1 MKMGEG
7 VIGMADEKKPADAK
21 KGAEAAAP
29 EEAAPEGKKKPPL
42 IAIIAVLVLVGVALA
57 GGISYFV
64 VTKAMQNNSSDDGGN
79 VNRYHDPGVFVK
91 LGDAKEGLLVNV
103 GGVKAGRF
111 LKVGIV
117 MEMNPSKKNII
128 VEGKIDPVAETKML
142 DTVLR
147 ILRSE
152 PLEGFDATKQEAL
165 KEKIKT
171 EVNHELSEGSVYN
184 VYITSFVLQ

>member
-1 MKMGEG
+1 
-7 VIGMADEKKPADAK
+7 MADDKKAADAAK
-21 KGAEAAAP
+21 NADAAATDG
-29 EEAAPEGKKKPPL
+29 AAPAGKKKPPL
-42 IAIIAVLVLVGVALA
+42 IAIIAVLVLIGVVLA

-64 VTKAMQNNSSDDGGN
+64 VTRAMKSNAADNGGDE
-79 VNRYHDPGVFVK
+79 NRYHDPGIFVK
-91 LGDAKEGLLVNV
+91 LGDAKDGILVNV

-117 MEMNPSKKNII
+117 LEMNPSKKSII
-128 VEGKIDPVAETKML
+128 TEGKLNPIAETKML
-142 DTVLR
+142 DTVLQ

-152 PLEGFDATKQEAL
+152 PLDGFDATKQEAL

-184 VYITSFVLQ
+184 VYITSFILQ

>member
-1 MKMGEG
+1 
-7 VIGMADEKKPADAK
+7 MADEKKPADA
-21 KGAEAAAP
+21 AASEESAP
-29 EEAAPEGKKKPPL
+29 AGKKKPPL

-64 VTKAMQNNSSDDGGN
+64 ITRAMKNNMAEDSGDY
-79 VNRYHDPGVFVK
+79 NRYHDPGIFVK
-91 LGDAKEGLLVNV
+91 LGDAKDGILVNV

-117 MEMNPSKKNII
+117 LEMNPSKKSII
-128 VEGKIDPVAETKML
+128 ADGKLNPIAETKIL
-142 DTVLR
+142 DTVLQ

-152 PLEGFDATKQEAL
+152 PLDGFDAMKQEAL

-184 VYITSFVLQ
+184 VYITSFILQ

>member
-1 MKMGEG
+1 
-7 VIGMADEKKPADAK
+7 MADEKKSADAGK
-21 KGAEAAAP
+21 KADAAAT
-29 EEAAPEGKKKPPL
+29 EEAAPAGKKKPPL
-42 IAIIAVLVLVGVALA
+42 IAIIAVLVLIGVALA

-64 VTKAMQNNSSDDGGN
+64 VTRAMRGNMAEDGGAY
-79 VNRYHDPGVFVK
+79 NRYHDPGIFVK
-91 LGDAKEGLLVNV
+91 LGDAKEGILVNV

-117 MEMNPSKKNII
+117 LEMNPSKKSII
-128 VEGKIDPVAETKML
+128 TDGKLNPIAETKIL
-142 DTVLR
+142 DTVLQ

-152 PLEGFDATKQEAL
+152 PLDGFDAMKQEAL

-184 VYITSFVLQ
+184 VYITSFILQ